1 MGVLD
6 YETTHVCNGYYD
18 LLGRKKLPEPDEISK
33 YKTIFKCWKEG
44 GHGKMDLHSAIR
56 ESCNV
61 FFYNVGIEVGAEDL
75 ARVAR
80 KFGLGKVTGIDL
92 LNEKEGLVPN
102 DAWKQSV
109 LREPWYKG
117 ETPPLSIGQGYLNVT
132 PIQVVHMINI
142 LVNQG
147 LSVPPKLYAGQPNTQ
162 PTQLPLNQEF
172 LKRIGDGMVAVV
184 NETGG
189 TASSVRNEDFII
201 GGKTATSQVVSLE
214 TLENMEEEDREER
227 DFQNHGWF
235 VAYAPAEDPEISVIV
250 LVEHGGAGSRA
261 AAPVARKIL
270 DFYYNEIH
278 LPRMQA
284 QSRPSSIQSGSKTPY
299 STLLESAFLQR
310 PKSIRR
316 SFVMMN

>member
-1 MGVLD
+1 
-6 YETTHVCNGYYD
+6 
-18 LLGRKKLPEPDEISK
+18 
-33 YKTIFKCWKEG
+33 
-44 GHGKMDLHSAIR
+44 
-56 ESCNV
+56 
-61 FFYNVGIEVGAEDL
+61 
-75 ARVAR
+75 
-80 KFGLGKVTGIDL
+80 
-92 LNEKEGLVPN
+92 VPN

-109 LREPWYKG
+109 IREPWYKG

-235 VAYAPAEDPEISVIV
+235 VAYAPAEDPEISVVV

>member
-1 MGVLD
+1 
-6 YETTHVCNGYYD
+6 
-18 LLGRKKLPEPDEISK
+18 
-33 YKTIFKCWKEG
+33 
-44 GHGKMDLHSAIR
+44 MDLHSAIR

-61 FFYNVGIEVGAEDL
+61 FFYNVGIEGGAEDL

-80 KFGLGKVTGIDL
+80 KFGFGKVTGIEL

-214 TLENMEEEDREER
+214 TLESLEEENREER

-235 VAYAPAEDPEISVIV
+235 VAYAPAELS
-250 LVEHGGAGSRA
+250 L
-261 AAPVARKIL
+261 
-270 DFYYNEIH
+270 IH
-278 LPRMQA
+278 
-284 QSRPSSIQSGSKTPY
+284 I
-299 STLLESAFLQR
+299 
-310 PKSIRR
+310 
-316 SFVMMN
+316 